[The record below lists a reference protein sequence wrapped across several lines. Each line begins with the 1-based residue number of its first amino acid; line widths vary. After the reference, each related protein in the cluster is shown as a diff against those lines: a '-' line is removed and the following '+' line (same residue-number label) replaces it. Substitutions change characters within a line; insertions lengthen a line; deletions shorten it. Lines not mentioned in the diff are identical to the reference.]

1 MFLDLLRRRNPGLLA
16 AAANLHGSGDLPAN
30 CYALD
35 LDTVAANA
43 AAIRSEADR
52 FGLSVYAMTKQVG
65 RNPDFCRTVRDAGI
79 TEAVGVDLQCA
90 LADRYGGLG
99 IGHLG
104 HLVQI
109 PRHEAAV
116 AAALAPAYWTVFN
129 DAKAAEAAAASA
141 AAGREQ
147 ALLARIA
154 APGDR
159 FYRGHEGGWPAEEVV
174 AVAHRLD
181 ALDGARFAGVTSFPT
196 QLFDPA
202 AGRVVPTPNLGTLR
216 SAAAALRAAG
226 WSRVEINAPGT
237 TSAAILPTLAEAGVT
252 QVEPGHGLT
261 GTTPWHAVTDL
272 VEEPAVLYVS
282 EVSHLWDGR
291 AYVFGGGLYVDP
303 VLGLGGTRALIVPRG
318 GGLDDAYLVDV
329 EMPAPE
335 AIDYYAMA
343 DVTAAPGV
351 APGDTVLFGF
361 RPQAFVTR
369 ALTAGVTGVRSGAPA
384 VAGVY
389 ASGGSAPI
397 GLDDIDAVGGPG
409 TGNHTARSAGRA

>member
-1 MFLDLLRRRNPGLLA
+1 MFLDLLRRRNPGFLA
-16 AAANLHGSGDLPAN
+16 AAASLHRNGDLPAN

-43 AAIRSEADR
+43 AAIRREADR
-52 FGLSVYAMTKQVG
+52 LGLSVYAMTKQVG
-65 RNPDFCRTVRDAGI
+65 RNPDFCRTIRAAGI

-90 LADRYGGLG
+90 LADRRGGLD

-109 PRHEAAV
+109 PRHEAAT
-116 AAALAPAYWTVFN
+116 AAALAPAHWTVF
-129 DAKAAEAAAASA
+129 DDTKAGEAAAASA
-141 AAGREQ
+141 ATGREQ
-147 ALLARIA
+147 ALLARIM

-159 FYRGHEGGWPAEEVV
+159 FYRGHEGGFPAEEIV
-174 AVAHRLD
+174 AVADRLD
-181 ALDGARFAGVTSFPT
+181 ALPGARFAGVTSFPT

-202 AGRVVPTPNLGTLR
+202 AGRVVPTPNLDTLR
-216 SAAAALRAAG
+216 TAAAALHAAG
-226 WSRVEINAPGT
+226 RRQVEVNAPGT
-237 TSAAILPTLAEAGVT
+237 TSVAVLGMLAEAGAT

-261 GTTPWHAVTDL
+261 GTTPWHAVADL

-303 VLGLGGTRALIVPRG
+303 VLGLGGTRALIVPQG

-343 DVTAAPGV
+343 DVSGAPAV

-369 ALTAGVTGVRSGAPA
+369 ALTAGVTGVRSGDPA
-384 VAGVY
+384 VPGIWSADGSTPIRLADTETRTRAAGN
-389 ASGGSAPI
+389 
-397 GLDDIDAVGGPG
+397 
-409 TGNHTARSAGRA
+409 TGRTS

>member
-1 MFLDLLRRRNPGLLA
+1 MFLDLLRRRNPAFLA
-16 AAANLHGSGDLPAN
+16 AAADLHRNGDLPAN

-43 AAIRSEADR
+43 TAIRREADR
-52 FGLSVYAMTKQVG
+52 HGLSVYAMTKQVG
-65 RNPDFCRTVRDAGI
+65 RNPDFCRTIRAAGI

-90 LADRYGGLG
+90 LADWHGGLG
-99 IGHLG
+99 IGHIG

-109 PRHEAAV
+109 PRHEAAT

-129 DAKAAEAAAASA
+129 DTKAAEAAAASA

-147 ALLARIA
+147 ALLARIM

-159 FYRGHEGGWPAEEVV
+159 FYRGHEGGFAAEEIV
-174 AVAHRLD
+174 AVADRLD
-181 ALDGARFAGVTSFPT
+181 ALPGARFAGVTSFPT
-196 QLFDPA
+196 QLFDSA
-202 AGRVVPTPNLGTLR
+202 SGRVVPTPNLDTLR
-216 SAAAALRAAG
+216 QAAAALRAAG
-226 WSRVEINAPGT
+226 RGQIEINAPGT
-237 TSAAILPTLAEAGVT
+237 TSVAVLGMLAEAGAT

-282 EVSHLWDGR
+282 EVSHLWGGR

-303 VLGLGGTRALIVPRG
+303 VLGLGDTRALIVPAG

-343 DVTAAPGV
+343 DVSDAPAV

-384 VAGVY
+384 VPGIWA
-389 ASGGSAPI
+389 ADGSTPLR
-397 GLDDIDAVGGPG
+397 LDDLDTRTHAVGS
-409 TGNHTARSAGRA
+409 TGRAS

>member
-16 AAANLHGSGDLPAN
+16 AAAHLHDSGDLPAN
-30 CYALD
+30 SYALD

-43 AAIRSEADR
+43 AAIRREADR

-90 LADRYGGLG
+90 LADRHGGLG

-109 PRHEAAV
+109 PRHE
-116 AAALAPAYWTVFN
+116 
-129 DAKAAEAAAASA
+129 A

-159 FYRGHEGGWPAEEVV
+159 FYRGHEGGWAADEIV
-174 AVAHRLD
+174 AVADRLD
-181 ALDGARFAGVTSFPT
+181 ALPGARFAGVTSFPT

-216 SAAAALRAAG
+216 RAAAALGAAG
-226 WSRVEINAPGT
+226 RSHVEINAPGT
-237 TSAAILPTLAEAGVT
+237 TSAAILATLAEAGVT

-343 DVTAAPGV
+343 DVSAAPGC

-369 ALTAGVTGVRSGAPA
+369 ALTAGVTGIRSGAPA

-389 ASGGSAPI
+389 AADGSAPI
-397 GLDDIDAVGGPG
+397 RLEDTAAGDGPG
-409 TGNHTARSAGRA
+409 IQAARRAGRA

>member
-1 MFLDLLRRRNPGLLA
+1 
-16 AAANLHGSGDLPAN
+16 
-30 CYALD
+30 
-35 LDTVAANA
+35 
-43 AAIRSEADR
+43 
-52 FGLSVYAMTKQVG
+52 
-65 RNPDFCRTVRDAGI
+65 
-79 TEAVGVDLQCA
+79 
-90 LADRYGGLG
+90 
-99 IGHLG
+99 
-104 HLVQI
+104 
-109 PRHEAAV
+109 
-116 AAALAPAYWTVFN
+116 
-129 DAKAAEAAAASA
+129 AAEAAGASA

-159 FYRGHEGGWPAEEVV
+159 FYRGHEGGWAADEIV
-174 AVAHRLD
+174 AVADRLD
-181 ALDGARFAGVTSFPT
+181 ALPGARFAGVTSFPT
-196 QLFDPA
+196 QLFDTA

-216 SAAAALRAAG
+216 RAAAALRAAG
-226 WSRVEINAPGT
+226 RSHVEINAPGT
-237 TSAAILPTLAEAGVT
+237 TSAAILATLAEAGVT

-343 DVTAAPGV
+343 DVSAAPGC

-369 ALTAGVTGVRSGAPA
+369 ALTAGVTGIRSGAPA

-389 ASGGSAPI
+389 AADGSAPI
-397 GLDDIDAVGGPG
+397 GLEDTAAGDGPG
-409 TGNHTARSAGRA
+409 IQAARRAGRA

>member
-1 MFLDLLRRRNPGLLA
+1 MFLELLRRRNPGLLA
-16 AAANLHGSGDLPAN
+16 AAAHLHQSGDLPAN

-43 AAIRSEADR
+43 AAIRREADR
-52 FGLSVYAMTKQVG
+52 LGLSAYAMTKQVG
-65 RNPDFCRTVRDAGI
+65 RNPDFCRTIRDAGI

-90 LADRYGGLG
+90 VADHLGGLG

-109 PRHEAAV
+109 PRHEV
-116 AAALAPAYWTVFN
+116 STAAALTPRYWTVF
-129 DAKAAEAAAASA
+129 DDTKATEAATASA

-147 ALLARIA
+147 PLLARIE

-159 FYRGHEGGWPAEEVV
+159 FYRGHEGGYPADQIV
-174 AVAHRLD
+174 AVAERLD
-181 ALDGARFAGVTSFPT
+181 ALPGARFAGVTSFPT

-202 AGRVVPTPNLGTLR
+202 AGRVVSTPNLDTLR

-226 WSRVEINAPGT
+226 RTHVELNAPGT
-237 TSAAILPTLAEAGVT
+237 TSAAMLAMLAEAGAT

-282 EVSHLWDGR
+282 EVSHLWSGR

-343 DVTAAPGV
+343 DVSAAPAV

-369 ALTAGVTGVRSGAPA
+369 ALTAGVTGIRSGDPA
-384 VAGVY
+384 VSGVY
-389 ASGGSAPI
+389 AADGSAPLR
-397 GLDDIDAVGGPG
+397 LDSTDTPA
-409 TGNHTARSAGRA
+409 TASTERAS